1 MAGKGKAGKDRQE
14 ASMGDEGISFA
25 SVFQAKAFIA
35 RELKKSE
42 NKFAAEVR
50 SCEVDK
56 RHREMTFDKR
66 ELDDL
71 LIKGLLD
78 GSSGLV
84 TGRYLKM
91 GMEMTKAAEVLD
103 ASTKFFDDRIARYT
117 KTAEQ
122 AVTRMKDM
130 AGQLAEHENR
140 LSEALQR
147 LSKTLGD
154 PAMAAALENAKQL
167 STALSLL
174 EQMEPGGALERVVK
188 ALSASGK
195 GCEANAPHPDL

>member
-1 MAGKGKAGKDRQE
+1 
-14 ASMGDEGISFA
+14 
-25 SVFQAKAFIA
+25 
-35 RELKKSE
+35 
-42 NKFAAEVR
+42 
-50 SCEVDK
+50 
-56 RHREMTFDKR
+56 
-66 ELDDL
+66 
-71 LIKGLLD
+71 
-78 GSSGLV
+78 
-84 TGRYLKM
+84 M